1 MAVSL
6 EDKLDRLPGKRR
18 AKVDARAAEL
28 IAEEMTLRDL
38 RRALDRTQVHLAREL
53 GVKQETVSR
62 LEKRSD
68 MLLSTLRGYIEA
80 MGGELDLLAKFPD
93 RPPVRLKMLA
103 AVPAQKELSAGKPP
117 ARASPTANACQ
128 EIRRRGLLTTGV
140 SGRAV
145 PTAVSRR
152 RIRPPRLRG
161 STGSGPGLEDRP
173 LRPGHPLV
181 EAGRREKNGLARI
194 PIVM

>member
-6 EDKLDRLPGKRR
+6 EEKLARLPAERR

-68 MLLSTLRGYIEA
+68 MLLSTLRGYVEA
-80 MGGELDLLAKFPD
+80 MGGELDLVATFTN
-93 RPPVRLKMLA
+93 RPPVRLKTLSPVLA
-103 AVPAQKELSAGKPP
+103 QNEPSAGKTL
-117 ARASPTANACQ
+117 PTATRP
-128 EIRRRGLLTTGV
+128 RRR
-140 SGRAV
+140 
-145 PTAVSRR
+145 
-152 RIRPPRLRG
+152 
-161 STGSGPGLEDRP
+161 
-173 LRPGHPLV
+173 
-181 EAGRREKNGLARI
+181 ARKATHAAA
-194 PIVM
+194 